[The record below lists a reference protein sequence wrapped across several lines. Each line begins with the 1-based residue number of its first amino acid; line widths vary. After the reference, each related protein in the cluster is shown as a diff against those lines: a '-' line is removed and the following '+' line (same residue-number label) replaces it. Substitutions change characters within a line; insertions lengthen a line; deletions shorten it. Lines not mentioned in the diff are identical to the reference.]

1 MLIGCYPSTK
11 ITASWKNEKQVR
23 SYKSIFIAALTK
35 NTIIKSTV
43 EKDLEF
49 ALNTYSIATLKSLEE
64 FPPNFMQDSIPKE
77 EMMNTVKKKGSESI
91 LTISIQRKETE
102 SRYVG
107 GPYAPMGRFGYYGNF
122 WGYYSHW
129 YPYGYSDAYYTRD
142 DVYYLETNLYDA
154 KDEVLIWSAQSQ
166 TYSYDGLA
174 TFSKEFAKEITQRMK
189 KDGIIQ

>member
-1 MLIGCYPSTK
+1 
-11 ITASWKNEKQVR
+11 
-23 SYKSIFIAALTK
+23 
-35 NTIIKSTV
+35 
-43 EKDLEF
+43 
-49 ALNTYSIATLKSLEE
+49 
-64 FPPNFMQDSIPKE
+64 
-77 EMMNTVKKKGSESI
+77 
-91 LTISIQRKETE
+91 
-102 SRYVG
+102 
-107 GPYAPMGRFGYYGNF
+107 MGRFGYYGNF